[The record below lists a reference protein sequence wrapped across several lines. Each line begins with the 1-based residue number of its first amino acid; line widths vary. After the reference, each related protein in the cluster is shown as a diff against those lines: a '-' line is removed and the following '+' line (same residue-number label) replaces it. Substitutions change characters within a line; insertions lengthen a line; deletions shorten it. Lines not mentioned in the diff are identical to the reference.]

1 MSGVQKRDNGNFS
14 GNGGYAM
21 TEKNAVDRA
30 YELMLLPMRDAPL
43 MARMYLNDLTKRVG
57 ICGEVCMTAYATY
70 AQLTEKLPCTDDL
83 YIPSPTEVTIYNDLA
98 EKYSLE

>member
-1 MSGVQKRDNGNFS
+1 
-14 GNGGYAM
+14 M
-21 TEKNAVDRA
+21 TEKDAVQRA

-43 MARMYLNDLTKRVG
+43 MARMYLQNLSSRVG
-57 ICGEVCMTAYATY
+57 VCGEVCMTAYATY

-83 YIPSPTEVTIYNDLA
+83 YTPSPTEVAIYNELA

>member
-1 MSGVQKRDNGNFS
+1 MSGLQRNGDGNFS
-14 GNGGYAM
+14 GTSGATM

-43 MARMYLNDLTKRVG
+43 MARMYLNNLTKRVG

-70 AQLTEKLPCTDDL
+70 AQLTEKLPCADDL
-83 YIPSPTEVTIYNDLA
+83 YIPSPTEVAIYNDLA